1 MPLVGLCQ
9 CGVIWKSICHLAV
22 ERPELLLLSAL
33 LSAFVLTVELTY
45 DNISIKTLLCN
56 IGVFLG

>member
-1 MPLVGLCQ
+1 MESFGRAYVTWL
-9 CGVIWKSICHLAV
+9 V
-22 ERPELLLLSAL
+22 ERHELLLLSAL

-56 IGVFLG
+56 IGVFLGRKT